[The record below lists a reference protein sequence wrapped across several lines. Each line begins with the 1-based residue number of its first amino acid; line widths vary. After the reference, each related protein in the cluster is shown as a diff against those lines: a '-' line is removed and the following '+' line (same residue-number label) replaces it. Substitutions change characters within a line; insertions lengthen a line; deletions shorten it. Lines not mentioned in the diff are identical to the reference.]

1 MKDNNNLLIGI
12 IIAVAVFL
20 LLGMFGFGGM
30 MGGGYGIMG
39 NWGYGFG
46 GMWIFGFLFMAL
58 ILVALILFILWL
70 IKQLQNAEK
79 IQKPLERLKR
89 KGISFV
95 NEKLVKIEPEKNIIK
110 TNKNNFNY
118 DYLIISL

>member
-30 MGGGYGIMG
+30 MGGGYGMMG

-46 GMWIFGFLFMAL
+46 GMWIFGFLFMTL
-58 ILVALILFILWL
+58 ILVALVLFIIWL
-70 IKQLQNAEK
+70 VKQLQEDNK
-79 IQKPLERLKR
+79 KR
-89 KGISFV
+89 
-95 NEKLVKIEPEKNIIK
+95 
-110 TNKNNFNY
+110 
-118 DYLIISL
+118 

>member
-1 MKDNNNLLIGI
+1 MKDNNNLLVGI

-30 MGGGYGIMG
+30 MGGGYGMMG

-58 ILVALILFILWL
+58 ILMALVLFILWL
-70 IKQLQNAEK
+70 IKQLQ
-79 IQKPLERLKR
+79 
-89 KGISFV
+89 KGR
-95 NEKLVKIEPEKNIIK
+95 
-110 TNKNNFNY
+110 
-118 DYLIISL
+118 

>member
-12 IIAVAVFL
+12 IISVAVFL

-30 MGGGYGIMG
+30 MGGNYGMMG

-70 IKQLQNAEK
+70 IKQSQEGK
-79 IQKPLERLKR
+79 K
-89 KGISFV
+89 
-95 NEKLVKIEPEKNIIK
+95 
-110 TNKNNFNY
+110 
-118 DYLIISL
+118 

>member
-1 MKDNNNLLIGI
+1 VENNNNLIIGI
-12 IIAVAVFL
+12 VIAVAVFL

-70 IKQLQNAEK
+70 IKQLQNDD
-79 IQKPLERLKR
+79 R
-89 KGISFV
+89 K
-95 NEKLVKIEPEKNIIK
+95 E
-110 TNKNNFNY
+110 
-118 DYLIISL
+118 